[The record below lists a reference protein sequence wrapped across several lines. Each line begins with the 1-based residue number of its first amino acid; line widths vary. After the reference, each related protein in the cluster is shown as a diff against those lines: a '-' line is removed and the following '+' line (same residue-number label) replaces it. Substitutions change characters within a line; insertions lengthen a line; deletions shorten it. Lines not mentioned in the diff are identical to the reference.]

1 MTRTPQLFPMARQAV
16 ITMTFASIALAFPG
30 APAHGQSGKPAVAP
44 ALGAMGVPANPKVFL
59 RWDAFHDV
67 AGIGAAMKAIAEAH
81 PDLAR
86 FSSIGKSFEGRDLHL
101 ITITSF
107 KSGGDTE
114 KPAIWIDANIHGNE
128 VQGSEVA
135 LYTAWYLTEM
145 YGQVAEVTELLDRAT
160 FYIVPSINPDGRDGF
175 IREPNNR
182 HSSRGGKKPWD
193 NDNDGL
199 LDEDGPDD
207 LDGDGNI
214 CEMRIKD
221 AHGRSRPDPDDP
233 RRMIPAKPDE
243 PGLYTLLDDEGLDN
257 DGDGRVNEDGM
268 GGYDP
273 NRNWPGTWQPA
284 YVQSGA
290 HDYPG
295 SLPETRAV
303 LDFVISHPNIGAAQ
317 SYHNAG
323 GMILRGP
330 GHESLTYEA
339 DDIGVFDVIGNA
351 GEKILP
357 GYRYLITWKDLYS
370 VSGGEL
376 DWFYLGRGI
385 LAFTNE
391 LFTAFNYFRDD
402 EFRSNGFDGSP
413 ELTFDR
419 MVLLR
424 EAFVE
429 WKPYDHP
436 QYGLIEI
443 GGTKKNFGRVPPGF
457 LLPEECHRNMAFTLY
472 HAMQLPRLVIDEPV
486 VTTLSGG
493 LKRIRITVANETNI
507 PTRTAQDVAKKITP
521 EDRASLSGGSLSIV
535 SSGRL
540 ADRYGSVVTPISR
553 KEPAATIRYPRVG
566 GMDTVTLEWLARG
579 SGEATVT
586 VQSARGGTV
595 RRGFRVP

>member
-1 MTRTPQLFPMARQAV
+1 MTRTTRISRRVCRTAIGMTLASLAV
-16 ITMTFASIALAFPG
+16 FNISRAEA
-30 APAHGQSGKPAVAP
+30 QSGKPAVAP
-44 ALGAMGVPANPKVFL
+44 ALGAMGVPASPKVFL

-67 AGIGAAMKAIAEAH
+67 AGLGAAMKFIADAH
-81 PDLAR
+81 PDLAHYG
-86 FSSIGKSFEGRDLHL
+86 SIGTSYEGRALHL
-101 ITITSF
+101 ITITNS
-107 KSGGDTE
+107 KTGSDTE

-128 VQGSEVA
+128 VQGGEVA

-145 YGQVAEVTELLDRAT
+145 YGQVPEVTELLDRVT
-160 FYIVPSINPDGRDGF
+160 FYIAPSINPDGRDGF
-175 IREPNNR
+175 IHEPNTR

-214 CEMRIKD
+214 CEMRLKD
-221 AHGRSRPDPDDP
+221 AHGRMKPDPDDP

-243 PGLYTLLDDEGLDN
+243 PGMFTLLDDEGFDN

-273 NRNWPGTWQPA
+273 NRNWPGAWQPA

-303 LDFVISHPNIGAAQ
+303 LDFVIAHPNIGAAQ

-339 DDIGVFDVIGNA
+339 DDIGVFDIIGGA

-385 LAFTNE
+385 MAFTNE

-402 EFRSNGFDGSP
+402 ELRGDGFADSP
-413 ELTFDR
+413 ELNFDR
-419 MVLLR
+419 MLLMR
-424 EAFVE
+424 EAFVD
-429 WKPYDHP
+429 WKPFNHP
-436 QYGLIEI
+436 QYGPIEI

-472 HAMQLPRLVIDEPV
+472 HAMQLPKLAIDEPV
-486 VTTLSGG
+486 VTTIPGG
-493 LKRIRITVANETNI
+493 LKRIRVTVANEATI
-507 PTRTAQDVAKKITP
+507 PTRLAQDVAKQITP
-521 EDRASLSGGSLSIV
+521 EDRAILSGGGLTIV
-535 SSGRL
+535 SGGL
-540 ADRYGSVVTPISR
+540 LTDRFGSVVTPIGRRDS
-553 KEPAATIRYPRVG
+553 ADTIRFPRVR
-566 GMDTVTLEWLARG
+566 GMDTVTLEWLVRG
-579 SGEATVT
+579 SGEATIN
-586 VQSARGGTV
+586 VQSVKGGV
-595 RRGFRVP
+595 VKRVVRVP